1 MQSTVNQAPPRSR
14 KIWWLLGAIV
24 VVGLLTTVVV
34 LRQRSSRQSATAAR
48 SQFNAPITVGT
59 GRVTLGDVPITIDA
73 LGTVTPLATVTVHP
87 QVTGPLVK
95 IPFTEGQIV
104 KAGDL
109 LAQID
114 PRPFQA
120 TLDQAL
126 GSQKR
131 DEALLA
137 NARVDLNRYKTLLS
151 QNSVAEQTYATQV
164 ATVAQ
169 DEATVATDKAAVE
182 SAQLNL
188 EYCRITSPVTGMVG
202 LRQVD
207 IGNLVTANTSTIVVV
222 TQMQPMSVLFPVPED
237 NLGSIMQRMTH
248 GQKLS
253 VDAFDRT
260 FTSKLA
266 DGYLSNNDDEVDPT
280 TGTLKFR
287 AMFDN
292 KSNELFP
299 DQFVNVRVL
308 LDTLSGQVVVPGAAV
323 LNGASGSYVYL
334 IDPAT
339 STVSMRQVSTGPS
352 SGDKVSVRSGLK
364 VGDIVVTDGADQLRD
379 GARVVL
385 PNATGYGPGAES
397 QSQRHGTGG
406 QHRRRPEG
414 GAGAGGAPGGGPPP
428 G

>member
-1 MQSTVNQAPPRSR
+1 MQSTVNQEPPRSR
-14 KIWWLLGAIV
+14 KIWWLLGALV
-24 VVGLLTTVVV
+24 VVGVLTTVVV
-34 LRQRSSRQSATAAR
+34 LRQRSSRESETAAR
-48 SQFNAPITVGT
+48 SQFNAPTTVGI
-59 GRVTLGDVPITIDA
+59 GRVTVGDVPITIDA

-87 QVTGPLVK
+87 QVTGPLVR

-104 KAGDL
+104 KAGEL

-120 TLDQAL
+120 ALDQAL
-126 GSQKR
+126 GAQKR

-164 ATVAQ
+164 ASVAQ

-182 SAQLNL
+182 AAQLNL

-237 NLGSIMQRMTH
+237 NLGSIMQRMSH
-248 GQKLS
+248 GQKLL

-266 DGYLSNNDDEVDPT
+266 TGYLSNNDDEVDPT

-339 STVSMRQVSTGPS
+339 STVSMRLVSTGPS

-385 PNATGYGPGAES
+385 PNAAGYGAGAAG
-397 QSQRHGTGG
+397 QGQRRGSGG